1 MLDVKESEKNVRPA
15 VEAVLAEK
23 RMSGIEVRAEVKRLT
38 EEQEKIWAAEEA
50 ERMEVVRQIRALESV
65 PVDRINH
72 FDPTSIS
79 EASKHLLVRLWGG
92 GGRGGRVCV
101 VRVRVRVD

>member
-72 FDPTSIS
+72 FDPTSVS
-79 EASKHLLVRLWGG
+79 DASKHLLVRLWVGWGG
-92 GGRGGRVCV
+92 ACV
-101 VRVRVRVD
+101 RRACACVYVD